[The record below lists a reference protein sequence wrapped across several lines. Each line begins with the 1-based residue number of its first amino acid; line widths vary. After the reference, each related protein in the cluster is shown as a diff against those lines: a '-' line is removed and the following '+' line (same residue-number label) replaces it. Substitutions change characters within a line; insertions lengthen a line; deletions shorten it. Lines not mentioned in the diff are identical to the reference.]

1 MNVVNEVLD
10 FKDVVDL
17 DSSIDFNEI
26 ELEQVFFGDK
36 LSREF
41 QVIAR
46 NQVEQ
51 AFLEGCQRVCLTSP
65 TGSGKT
71 IMAGL
76 IMMSSVIRKL
86 CGVSN
91 NLDSNGNYIE
101 KIRVL
106 FVAHRNRLL
115 QQAIRT
121 YAAGIGIELITQ
133 SCFSEIPQGV
143 LDRGWHI
150 TILDEAHH
158 ESMITIQY
166 QLMNLTQSSQHTL
179 GFIPLLGLTATPD
192 RADGCLIKFD
202 KFITAITRDEAVK
215 KGYLAETELYTF
227 VDSTQYANKVGIISD
242 IISSYQEEIGRGI
255 MFVSTREE
263 AKALEE
269 YINKNTSF
277 MSINVSETTDSIL
290 NDVLDQFSNGLW
302 DIIINCDRLGEG
314 VDVIGCDSVF
324 IGRTVGSYPLLNQYI
339 GRAARPDSKCKVFCL
354 VNPLT
359 DNLDPTVVVGT
370 PQKHMFNYKRGGKWV
385 SKLFNITTE
394 IVDDVF
400 SGYTTNVM
408 VR

>member
-1 MNVVNEVLD
+1 MKDSIEVFERD
-10 FKDVVDL
+10 EVIDL
-17 DSSIDFNEI
+17 DSTNEFNES

-51 AFLEGCQRVCLTSP
+51 AFTEGCQRVCLVSA
-65 TGSGKT
+65 TGTGKT

-86 CGVSN
+86 CGISN
-91 NLDSNGNYIE
+91 KLDSNGNYIE

-133 SCFSEIPQGV
+133 SCFSEIPKGV

-150 TILDEAHH
+150 TVLDEAHH

-166 QLMNLTQSSQHTL
+166 QLMNLTQSTKHPL
-179 GFIPLLGLTATPD
+179 GYIPLLGLTATPD
-192 RADGCLIKFD
+192 RADGCLIKFE
-202 KFITAITRDEAVK
+202 KFITAITRDEAVAQ
-215 KGYLAETELYTF
+215 GYLAETELYTF

-242 IISSYQEEIGRGI
+242 IVNSHQADIGRGI

-263 AKALEE
+263 AKSLEE

-277 MSINVSETTDSIL
+277 MSINVSEASDSML

-314 VDVIGCDSVF
+314 VDVIGCESVF

-339 GRAARPDSKCKVFCL
+339 GRAARPDSKCKIFCL

-370 PQKHMFNYKRGGKWV
+370 PQKHMFNYKRGGKWI
-385 SKLFNITTE
+385 SKPFNHTTSL
-394 IVDDVF
+394 VDDAF
-400 SGYTTNVM
+400 TTTGM
-408 VR
+408 FRI

>member
-1 MNVVNEVLD
+1 MNDVIEVLD
-10 FKDVVDL
+10 LNELIDL
-17 DSSIDFNEI
+17 DSTTELNEI

-51 AFLEGCQRVCLTSP
+51 ALSNGHQRICLISP

-76 IMMSSVIRKL
+76 IMMSSVIRNL
-86 CGVSN
+86 CGISN
-91 NLDSNGNYIE
+91 KLDSSGNYIE

-150 TILDEAHH
+150 TVLDEAHH

-166 QLMNLTQSSQHTL
+166 QLMNLTQTDKHPL
-179 GFIPLLGLTATPD
+179 GYIPLLGLTATPD

-202 KFITAITRDEAVK
+202 KFIHAITREEAVK
-215 KGYLAETELYTF
+215 KGYLAETELFTF

-242 IISSYQEEIGRGI
+242 IVASYANDIGRGI
-255 MFVSTREE
+255 MFVSTRQE
-263 AKALEE
+263 AAELEQF
-269 YINKNTSF
+269 INKNTNK
-277 MSINVSETTDSIL
+277 MCINVSETSDTVL
-290 NDVLDQFSNGLW
+290 NQVLDQFSQGIW

-314 VDVIGCDSVF
+314 VDVVGCDSVI

-339 GRAARPDSKCKVFCL
+339 GRAARPDSTCKVFCL

-359 DNLDPTVVVGT
+359 DNLDPTVVVGKPKT
-370 PQKHMFNYKRGGKWV
+370 HKFNYKRGGKWI
-385 SKLFNITTE
+385 SKDFHVTTE
-394 IVDDVF
+394 TYDEIDF
-400 SGYTTNVM
+400 
-408 VR
+408 